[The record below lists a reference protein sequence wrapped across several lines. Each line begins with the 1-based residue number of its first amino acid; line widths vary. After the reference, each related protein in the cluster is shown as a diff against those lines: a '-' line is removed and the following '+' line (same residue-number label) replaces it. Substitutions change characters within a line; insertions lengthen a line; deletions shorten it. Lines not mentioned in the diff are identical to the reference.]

1 MGRLRVDVL
10 SKSGPRGSRRFRGDL
25 LAAIAPAIFL
35 LLWSSGFGVAKT
47 GLMNAEPLTFLTLR
61 YGIIVLVFLPIFLV
75 MQPRLPASRMA
86 WLHIAVVGFLIQ
98 SVYFG
103 LAWTGLGLGVSAGVA
118 AVISSTQPLL
128 VALMAPRFAKERVGA
143 LRWAG
148 LLLGAAGAIT
158 VIVASASFGTDLD
171 IGILCCAVATLGM
184 AGATLY
190 QKRFVAE
197 AHPVVVNLVHYAVGL
212 VTMAPLAFGF
222 ETMQVDW
229 TPDFIL
235 SLGWIVGAN
244 SILAISL
251 LLFMINRS
259 EASRISALFFLV
271 PPTAALFGWL
281 LLGETLPLAA
291 GVGMAVAVAGVWL
304 VSRSA

>member
-1 MGRLRVDVL
+1 VGRLRVDVP
-10 SKSGPRGSRRFRGDL
+10 SKSGLCGSRRFRGDL
-25 LAAIAPAIFL
+25 LAALVPAIFL

-47 GLMNAEPLTFLTLR
+47 GLMHAEPLTFLTFR
-61 YGIIVLVFLPIFLV
+61 YGIIVLLFLPIFLV
-75 MQPRLPASRMA
+75 MRPRLPASRMA

-103 LAWTGLGLGVSAGVA
+103 LAWIGMGLGVSAGVA

-143 LRWAG
+143 LRWVG
-148 LLLGAAGAIT
+148 LLLGAGGAIT
-158 VIVASASFGTDLD
+158 VIVASASFGADLD

-190 QKRFVAE
+190 QKCFVAE

-235 SLGWIVGAN
+235 SLGWIVAAN